1 MAANITI
8 PKLGMTMREATLV
21 EWKVREGARV
31 EKGDIVLLIET
42 EKVSWKV
49 EASAPGFVHV
59 LVQEGIKAPVGM
71 VVGLIAE
78 TKEEFEKLSKEPP
91 RDTFT
96 TDTRETSAILQSD
109 TMPSAAIKADEVKRV
124 RISPVARKMAEEHML
139 DITSI
144 TGTGPEGRIVKED
157 IERAIEV
164 KRAKAAVSKP
174 EVREEAKPCLE
185 VYDFKRVRATIPLKG
200 MIKRIA
206 DHMSRSLSLAAQ
218 LTDMGEIDMT
228 EVMKLRNNL
237 LQKEKAI
244 GGRITFTDIF
254 VLAIAR
260 ALRDNP
266 VINSS
271 LIGNEIKIWE
281 DINIG
286 VAVAIQEDGLD
297 GLIVPVLKN
306 ADQKSLFEINKELR
320 VLIEKARGGKLMP
333 DDVSGGTFTLTN
345 MGAFGGT
352 LTYSTPIINQ
362 PQSAILSTAPITERP
377 VVREGQIVVR
387 PIMTYNFTYD
397 HRVIVGAVAGRF
409 TARVAELLECPS
421 LIFI

>member
-71 VVGLIAE
+71 VVGLIGE
-78 TKEEFEKLSKEPP
+78 TKEEFEKLSKEP
-91 RDTFT
+91 TKGALALHMK
-96 TDTRETSAILQSD
+96 ETPAVLGSE
-109 TMPSAAIKADEVKRV
+109 TMLTEAVKAEEGKRV
-124 RISPVARKMAEEHML
+124 RISPVARKMAEEHMI
-139 DITSI
+139 DITTV
-144 TGTGPEGRIVKED
+144 TGTGPEGRIVRED
-157 IERAIEV
+157 IEKAIED
-164 KRAKAAVSKP
+164 KKAKATVAKP
-174 EVREEAKPCLE
+174 EVRTEAKPCLE
-185 VYDFKRVRATIPLKG
+185 VYDFKRVKATIPLKG

-206 DHMSRSLSLAAQ
+206 EHMSRSLSVAAQ

-228 EVMKLRNNL
+228 EVTKLRSNL
-237 LQKEKAI
+237 LQKEKTI

-260 ALRDNP
+260 ALKDNP
-266 VINSS
+266 IVNSS

-286 VAVAIQEDGLD
+286 VAVAIQEEGLD

-352 LTYSTPIINQ
+352 LNYSTPIINQ
-362 PQSAILSTAPITERP
+362 PQSAILSTAPITDRP
-377 VVREGQIVVR
+377 VAREGQVVVR
-387 PIMTYNFTYD
+387 PIMNYNFTYD
-397 HRVIVGAVAGRF
+397 HRVIVGATAGRF
-409 TARVAELLECPS
+409 MARVAELLEYPS
-421 LIFI
+421 LLFI